1 MPCGTRTIPK
11 PLTPIEI
18 DNMKINL
25 LRLIIFFTTF
35 ILSGCA
41 ANNYVSQAKEADS
54 PRLNL
59 QYNIQ
64 EVEIVDS
71 RQNQKAEDI
80 KLPVVSKPNML
91 IKHIPVLTASHREL
105 LEKVIREN
113 TTSSGT
119 SIKAVIDIT
128 DSYKEFTSTWSSEK
142 EKSYAQLQ
150 VSFIKKDTGELIT
163 GCHTNGEL
171 FVQSV
176 DATNQRMEELYKLTL
191 KNVLYNCLKSMPGQE
206 VN

>member
-1 MPCGTRTIPK
+1 M
-11 PLTPIEI
+11 
-18 DNMKINL
+18 NINL
-25 LRLIIFFTTF
+25 LRLSIFFTTF
-35 ILSGCA
+35 FLSGCA
-41 ANNYVSQAKEADS
+41 ANNYVSTAKEADS

-64 EVEIVDS
+64 EIEIVDS
-71 RQNQKAEDI
+71 RQKEEDI

-142 EKSYAQLQ
+142 EKCYAQLQ

-191 KNVLYNCLKSMPGQE
+191 KNVLYNCLKSLPVQE